1 MLSVVSI
8 VAIVAI
14 IAALVIGWSRRFLAV
29 GALALS
35 NVFVHLLTSLGGA
48 YRDDCTGGP
57 FIRPTIHNELAFCAE
72 RFYNGEPLAFLQLFT
87 SMWVHADL
95 LHLIGNM
102 FILLV
107 FALVFEEL
115 VGPRRLI
122 IIYLSTGVFAAL
134 AQLVTNFGE
143 PMLLLGASGAVAGIT
158 GAFAGAYPNMV
169 MRLPIPGPIIFFAK
183 MRVITWAVLF
193 ALIQIG
199 LQAYS
204 IARGSVGGVAYAAH
218 LGGLILGLGLGYYW
232 IRKAHIGHKGPTI
245 KVEIED
251 LKQFATDASTRR
263 AYDEMLANRDEPQVF
278 SAWFDRFWQGAKDPV
293 TMQPVHPGSRGRI
306 LRADG
311 TEVPLHPEKGD

>member
-14 IAALVIGWSRRFLAV
+14 IAALTIAWTRRFLAV

-35 NVFVHLLTSLGGA
+35 NVFVHVLTSFGGG
-48 YRDDCTGGP
+48 YRDNCTGTP
-57 FIRPTIHNELAFCAE
+57 FLRPTIHNELALCAE
-72 RFYNGEPLAFLQLFT
+72 RLYNLEPLAILQLVT

-115 VGPRRLI
+115 IGPRRLI
-122 IIYLSTGVFAAL
+122 ILYLITGVFAAI
-134 AQLVTNFGE
+134 AQVITNFGE

-158 GAFAGAYPNMV
+158 GGFAGAYPNMV

-193 ALIQIG
+193 ALVQIAF
-199 LQAYS
+199 QAFSVYS
-204 IARGSVGGVAYAAH
+204 NAVGGVAYAAH

-232 IRKAHIGHKGPTI
+232 IRKARIGDKGPSI
-245 KVEIED
+245 KIELED
-251 LKQFATDASTRR
+251 LEQFAIDSATKR
-263 AYDEMLANRDEPQVF
+263 AYDEMRANRDEPQVF

-293 TMQPVHPGSRGRI
+293 TKQPVHPGSRGRI
-306 LRADG
+306 LREDG
-311 TEVPLHPEKGD
+311 TEVPLAPRKP